1 MKTIPSEHLSQGP
14 YDKGSHEL
22 KIITDAI
29 DTHLLHLD
37 SQARILFVNRAT
49 ENFWQLSKEQ
59 MVGRTIQDIIGEDA
73 YEGIRS
79 HTERVLKG
87 EIVSYENS
95 FVDPQGQTSYYLNVY
110 TPDFAED
117 GSVQGFVVT
126 GTDIT
131 ARKKAEEGL
140 QKALVHA
147 NAANASKSAFLANMS
162 HEIRTPLGA
171 IMGFT
176 ELLQDPRTPWA
187 DKLGYIEIVSR
198 NTRVLSD
205 LVDDIL
211 DLSKVEAGRMLIRKE
226 LVDLHLLI
234 TEIITLLQQHA
245 HGKGIALEVELHPDL
260 PLTIETDSLRLRQ
273 ILLNI
278 LGNAI
283 KFTDQGRVTLAVALK
298 ESQDQ
303 KRTLEFL
310 ISDTGIG
317 IHAKYLK
324 DLFRPFTQEDHQTTR
339 RFGGTGLGLAL
350 SRKLAE
356 LLGGDI
362 CLLRSEPG

>member
-131 ARKKAEEGL
+131 ARKKAEEGF

-211 DLSKVEAGRMLIRKE
+211 DLSKVEAGRMMIRRE

-234 TEIITLLQQHA
+234 MEIITLLQQHA

-260 PLTIETDSLRLRQ
+260 PLTIETDSLRLR
-273 ILLNI
+273 
-278 LGNAI
+278 
-283 KFTDQGRVTLAVALK
+283 RY
-298 ESQDQ
+298 S
-303 KRTLEFL
+303 
-310 ISDTGIG
+310 
-317 IHAKYLK
+317 
-324 DLFRPFTQEDHQTTR
+324 
-339 RFGGTGLGLAL
+339 
-350 SRKLAE
+350 
-356 LLGGDI
+356 
-362 CLLRSEPG
+362 